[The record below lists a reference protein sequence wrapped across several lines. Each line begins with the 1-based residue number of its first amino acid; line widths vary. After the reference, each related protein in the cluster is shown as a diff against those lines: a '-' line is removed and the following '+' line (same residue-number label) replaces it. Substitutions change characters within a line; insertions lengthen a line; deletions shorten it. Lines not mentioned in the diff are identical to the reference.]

1 MLSFKSQPL
10 NYSAQ
15 AEAELRRLAPFAR
28 ANGGCG
34 DEAGVML
41 WLADQIRDAVHF
53 VMPEDGRIF
62 DDRFKGIQGAEAHLP
77 FSSIT
82 LEYQAMQD
90 PGLSTE
96 GKPLYKATKRVLLAM
111 EMSAESLLDLA
122 KKHFFKNIPLPAKYS
137 SQLLAA
143 FPDGVIFVTGVFY
156 VSLEETPVWSP
167 CYAAWLLP
175 VKGWDQLDASKAIKP
190 LRSHDRDSI
199 AELGVSGRPFPV
211 FWRAWT
217 EMMDRMG
224 SEMTDR
230 YIANEI
236 GAEAFV
242 VLELI
247 EALSCRN
254 VRISTLQSNKPAV
267 NARRVRD
274 GKLPLYE
281 TKILTVDISSRKEK
295 ERGPLEN
302 ARASPGEHLRCGHIQ
317 SYHTREGIVNL
328 WKQPITVSAG
338 NPRKVDKIYKI
349 KR

>member
-122 KKHFFKNIPLPAKYS
+122 KKHFFKTTSGRVPGWRDFCDRGLLCFPRRDTRLVTLLCSMAFACQRMGPAR
-137 SQLLAA
+137 
-143 FPDGVIFVTGVFY
+143 
-156 VSLEETPVWSP
+156 
-167 CYAAWLLP
+167 C
-175 VKGWDQLDASKAIKP
+175 VKGYQAA
-190 LRSHDRDSI
+190 
-199 AELGVSGRPFPV
+199 A
-211 FWRAWT
+211 
-217 EMMDRMG
+217 
-224 SEMTDR
+224 
-230 YIANEI
+230 
-236 GAEAFV
+236 
-242 VLELI
+242 
-247 EALSCRN
+247 
-254 VRISTLQSNKPAV
+254 
-267 NARRVRD
+267 
-274 GKLPLYE
+274 
-281 TKILTVDISSRKEK
+281 
-295 ERGPLEN
+295 
-302 ARASPGEHLRCGHIQ
+302 
-317 SYHTREGIVNL
+317 
-328 WKQPITVSAG
+328 QP
-338 NPRKVDKIYKI
+338 
-349 KR
+349 